1 MPDSVRKGLL
11 VMAAVS
17 LVMQPDVQ
25 AADAGDYTNPSQRYG
40 TSQNRYDYY
49 GNTAQ
54 PGAGYVY
61 PYGGVQGYAPPGYTA
76 PGYGNAESAQP
87 AAQADSTPAT
97 DGDAN
102 TAAEIA
108 QLKQRVSEL
117 EAAIDRINS
126 QLQLPTAS
134 ASSAAGEQSG
144 NPAFQG
150 QSGYPVTAPESAA
163 FPDGG
168 VPPASASQ
176 GSYDTTNVRQGTEY
190 GSPAAGAGQGRPI
203 GNTGTVGSMK
213 RNPSTYVPPPQDI
226 GPRVYEFNN

>member
-1 MPDSVRKGLL
+1 MPGNFRKGLL
-11 VMAAVS
+11 ALVAGS
-17 LVMQPDVQ
+17 LVMQTSVQ
-25 AADAGDYTNPSQRYG
+25 AVGAGDYANPSQQYG
-40 TSQNRYDYY
+40 TSQNRYGYY

-54 PGAGYVY
+54 PGAGYGY
-61 PYGGVQGYAPPGYTA
+61 PYVGAPGYAAPGYTA
-76 PGYGNAESAQP
+76 PGYGNAESARP
-87 AAQADSTPAT
+87 AAPADSTPST
-97 DGDAN
+97 DGDAG

-126 QLQLPTAS
+126 QLQLPTAP

-144 NPAFQG
+144 IPAFNG
-150 QSGYPVTAPESAA
+150 QSGYPGTAPGSAA
-163 FPDGG
+163 LPGSG
-168 VPPASASQ
+168 VPPASANQ

-190 GSPAAGAGQGRPI
+190 GSPAAGVGQGRPI